1 MILKKFGK
9 NIIQNENLS
18 KYSWFNL
25 WWSSRIIFRPEN
37 KEQLKNFLKEVS
49 KQDTSINIL
58 GAGSNTLI
66 RDTGVKGII
75 IKLSSKFS
83 NMKLIEKNI
92 IEVGA
97 AALDKNVANFAKD
110 NGIAGMEFL
119 SCIPGSIGG
128 AIVMNS
134 GCYGTEISEKL
145 LSIVV
150 IDGEGNE
157 KN

>member
-1 MILKKFGK
+1 MILKKNLKKILFKMKIYQSTAGLIFGGPA
-9 NIIQNENLS
+9 EL
-18 KYSWFNL
+18 F
-25 WWSSRIIFRPEN
+25 FRPEN

-92 IEVGA
+92 IEVCA

-110 NGIAGMEFL
+110 NGIAGWNFYL
-119 SCIPGSIGG
+119 VYLVQQG
-128 AIVMNS
+128 AS
-134 GCYGTEISEKL
+134 S
-145 LSIVV
+145 
-150 IDGEGNE
+150 NE
-157 KN
+157 